1 MTKTPKLLQVAER
14 AEEKTNMK
22 AHIKLGRI
30 FGVAV
35 GLHYSWIIIALLVT
49 LSLHSQFAIDH
60 PGWGNSTTWA
70 IAIITGLLFFVSIL
84 LHELS
89 HAAVAKMRGIP
100 VRAITLFALGGVAQI
115 EKDAADAKSEFW
127 MGIIGPITSFIIG
140 VVCLLLASLLG
151 WNFGPGPDS
160 PPAAM
165 FMWLGF
171 INIAL
176 AIFNMIP
183 GFPLD
188 GGRVLRA
195 VVWWMTGDA
204 NRATRIASRVGQ
216 LVAFGFIMLGIWRF
230 FSGAGFGGLWMAF
243 IGWFLLD
250 AARASGAQVEVT
262 ERLTGVRVG
271 DVMAQQFP
279 VVDANSNLETF
290 VQEYLLPT
298 GHRCFVV
305 EEQGRPAGIITPHE
319 VKAIDRAR
327 WRYTT
332 VGDVMRSL
340 ESLRTVSPERPVV
353 EALEMMGRE
362 DVNQMPV
369 VREGRLAG
377 IISRAHILRVLQTR
391 AELDV

>member
-1 MTKTPKLLQVAER
+1 
-14 AEEKTNMK
+14 MK

-30 FGVAV
+30 FGVAI

-49 LSLHSQFAIDH
+49 LSLRAQFAMEH
-60 PGWGNSTTWA
+60 PNWNGSTTWS

-89 HAAVAKMRGIP
+89 HAAVAKLRGIP

-127 MGIIGPITSFIIG
+127 MGIIGPISSVAIG
-140 VVCLLLASLLG
+140 IVCLAVAWLLG
-151 WNFGPGPDS
+151 WNFSTETPS
-160 PPAAM
+160 PAMAM

-176 AIFNMIP
+176 AVFNMIP

-195 VVWWMTGDA
+195 VVWWITGDA
-204 NRATRIASRVGQ
+204 NRSTRIASRVGR
-216 LVAFGFIMLGIWRF
+216 LVALGFIMLGILRF
-230 FSGAGFGGLWMAF
+230 FNGAGFGGLWIAF

-250 AARASGAQVEVT
+250 AARTSGAQVEIT
-262 ERLTGVRVG
+262 ERLTGLRVG
-271 DVMAQQFP
+271 DVMTQQFAT
-279 VVDANSNLETF
+279 VDANSNLETF
-290 VQEYLLPT
+290 VHEHLLPT
-298 GHRCFVV
+298 GQRCFVV
-305 EEQGRPAGIITPHE
+305 LEQGRPAGIITPHE

-327 WRYTT
+327 WPYTT

-340 ESLRTVSPERPVV
+340 ETLRSIGPERPVA

-362 DVNQMPV
+362 DVNQIPV
-369 VREGRLAG
+369 VQHGSLAG
-377 IISRAHILRVLQTR
+377 IISRGHIVRVLQTR
-391 AELDV
+391 AELDI

>member
-1 MTKTPKLLQVAER
+1 
-14 AEEKTNMK
+14 MK

-49 LSLHSQFAIDH
+49 LSLRSQFAVDH
-60 PGWGNSTTWA
+60 PNWDVSTTWA

-89 HAAVAKMRGIP
+89 HAAVAKLRGIP

-127 MGIIGPITSFIIG
+127 MGIIGPITSIAIG
-140 VVCLLLASLLG
+140 LVCLVLASLLG
-151 WNFGPGPDS
+151 WNFPTES
-160 PPAAM
+160 NTPPAAM
-165 FMWLGF
+165 FMWLGY

-176 AIFNMIP
+176 AIFNLIP

-195 VVWWMTGDA
+195 VIWWVTGDA
-204 NRATRIASRVGQ
+204 NRSTRIAAGVGQ
-216 LVAFGFIMLGIWRF
+216 LVALGFIMMGIWRF
-230 FSGAGFGGLWMAF
+230 FSGAGFGGLWIAF
-243 IGWFLLD
+243 IGWFLLE
-250 AARASGAQVEVT
+250 AARASGAQVEIT
-262 ERLTGVRVG
+262 ERLTGVKVG

-279 VVDANSNLETF
+279 VVDANSNLQTF
-290 VQEYLLPT
+290 VQDHLLPT

-305 EEQGRPAGIITPHE
+305 LEQGTPAGIITPHE

-327 WRYTT
+327 WPYTT

-340 ESLRTVSPERPVV
+340 ESLRTMSPERPVA

-369 VREGRLAG
+369 VQEGKLTG
-377 IISRAHILRVLQTR
+377 IISRGHILRVLQTR
-391 AELDV
+391 AELDI

>member
-1 MTKTPKLLQVAER
+1 MR
-14 AEEKTNMK
+14 

-30 FGVAV
+30 FGVAI

-49 LSLHSQFAIDH
+49 LSLHSQFAQVYPD
-60 PGWGNSTTWA
+60 WGSGVTWA
-70 IAIITGLLFFVSIL
+70 TAVITGLLFFVSIL

-89 HAAVAKMRGIP
+89 HAAVAKLHGIP

-127 MGIIGPITSFIIG
+127 MGIVGPITSFVIG
-140 VVCLLLASLLG
+140 IVCLALAWALG
-151 WNFGPGPDS
+151 WDIANEPGGPAG
-160 PPAAM
+160 AM
-165 FMWLGF
+165 FMWLGY

-195 VVWWMTGDA
+195 IVWWITGDA
-204 NRATRIASRVGQ
+204 TRSTRIASVVGQ
-216 LVAFGFIMLGIWRF
+216 FVAFGFIMLGIWRF
-230 FSGAGFGGLWMAF
+230 FSGAGFGGLWLAF

-250 AARASGAQVEVT
+250 AARASGAQVEIT
-262 ERLTGVRVG
+262 ERLRGVKVG
-271 DVMAQQFP
+271 DVMLRRFP
-279 VVDANSNLETF
+279 VVDTNTNLEAF
-290 VQEYLLPT
+290 VQEHLLPT
-298 GHRCFVV
+298 AQRCFVV

-319 VKAIDRAR
+319 VKAVERRR
-327 WRYTT
+327 WPYTT

-340 ESLRTVSPERPVV
+340 DGLQTVGPERPLA
-353 EALEMMGRE
+353 EALEVMGRE
-362 DVNQMPV
+362 DVNQIPV
-369 VREGRLAG
+369 VQQGILTG
-377 IISRAHILRVLQTR
+377 IISRSHVMRVLQTR

>member
-1 MTKTPKLLQVAER
+1 
-14 AEEKTNMK
+14 MK

-49 LSLHSQFAIDH
+49 LSLRSQFAVDH
-60 PGWGNSTTWA
+60 PNWDATTTWT
-70 IAIITGLLFFVSIL
+70 ITIVTGLLFFVSIL
-84 LHELS
+84 VHELS
-89 HAAVAKMRGIP
+89 HAAVAKLRGIP

-127 MGIIGPITSFIIG
+127 MGIIGPITSVVIG
-140 VVCLLLASLLG
+140 AVCLVIAWLFG
-151 WNFGPGPDS
+151 WNFTAETSS
-160 PPAAM
+160 PLAAM
-165 FMWLGF
+165 FMWLGY
-171 INIAL
+171 INIVL

-195 VVWWMTGDA
+195 IVWWVTGDA
-204 NRATRIASRVGQ
+204 NRSTRIAAGVGQ
-216 LVAFGFIMLGIWRF
+216 LVAFALIMLGIWRF
-230 FSGAGFGGLWMAF
+230 FSGAGFGGLWIAF
-243 IGWFLLD
+243 IGWFLLE
-250 AARASGAQVEVT
+250 AARASGAQVEIT
-262 ERLTGVRVG
+262 ERLTGVKVG

-279 VVDANSNLETF
+279 IVDANSNLQTF

-305 EEQGRPAGIITPHE
+305 SEQGRPAGIITQHE
-319 VKAIDRAR
+319 VKSIDRAR
-327 WRYTT
+327 WPYTT
-332 VGDVMRSL
+332 VGEVMRSL
-340 ESLRTVSPERPVV
+340 ESLRTVSPERPVA

-369 VREGRLAG
+369 VKKGKLAG
-377 IISRAHILRVLQTR
+377 IISRGHILRVLQTR
-391 AELDV
+391 AELDI

>member
-1 MTKTPKLLQVAER
+1 
-14 AEEKTNMK
+14 MK

-49 LSLHSQFAIDH
+49 LSLRSQFAIDH
-60 PGWGNSTTWA
+60 PAWNASTTWT

-127 MGIIGPITSFIIG
+127 MGIIGPIASVVIG
-140 VVCLLLASLLG
+140 VVCLVLAWLFG
-151 WNFGPGPDS
+151 WDFASVAAS

-195 VVWWMTGDA
+195 IVWWVTGDA
-204 NRATRIASRVGQ
+204 NRSTRIAAGVGQ
-216 LVAFGFIMLGIWRF
+216 FVALGLILLGIWRF
-230 FSGAGFGGLWMAF
+230 FSGAGFGGLWIAF

-250 AARASGAQVEVT
+250 AARASGAQVEIT
-262 ERLTGVRVG
+262 ERLSGIKVG

-279 VVDANSNLETF
+279 IVDANSNLEMF
-290 VQEYLLPT
+290 VQDQLLPT

-305 EEQGRPAGIITPHE
+305 SEQGTPAGIITPHE
-319 VKAIDRAR
+319 VKAVDRAR
-327 WRYTT
+327 WPYTT

-340 ESLRTVSPERPVV
+340 ESLRTVSPERPVA

-369 VREGRLAG
+369 VQQGKLAG
-377 IISRAHILRVLQTR
+377 IISRGHIVRVLQTR
-391 AELDV
+391 AELDI

>member
-1 MTKTPKLLQVAER
+1 
-14 AEEKTNMK
+14 MK

-49 LSLHSQFAIDH
+49 LSLRSQFVVEH
-60 PGWGNSTTWA
+60 PNWDASITWT
-70 IAIITGLLFFVSIL
+70 IAIVTGLLFFVSIL

-89 HAAVAKMRGIP
+89 HAAVAKLRGIP
-100 VRAITLFALGGVAQI
+100 VRGITLFALGGVAQI

-127 MGIIGPITSFIIG
+127 MGIVGPITSIAIG
-140 VVCLLLASLLG
+140 LVCLFLALFLG
-151 WNFGPGPDS
+151 WNFPAEPKT

-165 FMWLGF
+165 FMWLGY

-176 AIFNMIP
+176 AVFNLIP

-195 VVWWMTGDA
+195 VVWWVTGDA
-204 NRATRIASRVGQ
+204 NRSTRIAAGVGQ
-216 LVAFGFIMLGIWRF
+216 LVALGFILLGIWRF
-230 FSGAGFGGLWMAF
+230 FSGAGFGGLWIAF
-243 IGWFLLD
+243 IGWFLLE
-250 AARASGAQVEVT
+250 AARASGAQVEIT
-262 ERLTGVRVG
+262 ERLTGVKVG

-279 VVDANSNLETF
+279 TADANANLQTF
-290 VQEYLLPT
+290 VQDHLLPT

-305 EEQGRPAGIITPHE
+305 LEQGTPAGIITPHE

-327 WRYTT
+327 WPYTT

-340 ESLRTVSPERPVV
+340 ESLRTVSPDRPVA

-369 VREGRLAG
+369 VQQGKLAG
-377 IISRAHILRVLQTR
+377 IISRGHILRVLQTR

>member
-1 MTKTPKLLQVAER
+1 
-14 AEEKTNMK
+14 MK

-49 LSLHSQFAIDH
+49 LSLRSQFAIDH
-60 PGWGNSTTWA
+60 PNWGASTTWS

-127 MGIIGPITSFIIG
+127 MGIIGPIASVVIG

-151 WNFGPGPDS
+151 WNFATAPDS

-176 AIFNMIP
+176 AVFNMIP

-195 VVWWMTGDA
+195 VVWWVTGDA
-204 NRATRIASRVGQ
+204 NRSTRIASRVGQ
-216 LVAFGFIMLGIWRF
+216 LVAFGFIILGIWRF
-230 FSGAGFGGLWMAF
+230 FSGAGFGGLWIAF

-250 AARASGAQVEVT
+250 AARASGAQVEIT

-271 DVMAQQFP
+271 DVMADQFP
-279 VVDANSNLETF
+279 IVDANSNLQTF
-290 VQEYLLPT
+290 VQEHLLPT

-305 EEQGRPAGIITPHE
+305 SEQGRLAGIITPHE

-327 WRYTT
+327 WPYTT

-340 ESLRTVSPERPVV
+340 ESLRTVGPERPVA

-369 VREGRLAG
+369 VKEGKLTG
-377 IISRAHILRVLQTR
+377 IISRGHILRVLQTR
-391 AELDV
+391 AELDI

>member
-1 MTKTPKLLQVAER
+1 
-14 AEEKTNMK
+14 MK

-30 FGVAV
+30 FGVAI

-49 LSLHSQFAIDH
+49 LSLRSQFAIDH
-60 PGWGNSTTWA
+60 PNWEVSTTWA
-70 IAIITGLLFFVSIL
+70 VAIVTGLLFFVSIL

-89 HAAVAKMRGIP
+89 HAAVARLRGIP
-100 VRAITLFALGGVAQI
+100 VRGITLFALGGVAQI

-127 MGIIGPITSFIIG
+127 MGIVGPITSVVIG
-140 VVCLLLASLLG
+140 VGCLALALLLG
-151 WNFGPGPDS
+151 WNLSAEAAS

-165 FMWLGF
+165 FMWLGY

-176 AIFNMIP
+176 GIFNMIP

-195 VVWWMTGDA
+195 VVWWVTGDA
-204 NRATRIASRVGQ
+204 IRSTRVASRVGQ
-216 LVAFGFIMLGIWRF
+216 LVAIGFIFLGIFRF
-230 FSGAGFGGLWMAF
+230 FSGAGFGGLWIAF

-250 AARASGAQVEVT
+250 AARASGAQVEIN

-271 DVMAQQFP
+271 DVMAQQFET
-279 VVDANSNLETF
+279 VDTNSNLQTF
-290 VQEYLLPT
+290 VQEHLLPT

-305 EEQGRPAGIITPHE
+305 VQQGTPVGIITPHE
-319 VKAIDRAR
+319 VKTVDRAR
-327 WRYTT
+327 WPYTT
-332 VGDVMRSL
+332 VGDVMRPL
-340 ESLRTVSPERPVV
+340 ESLQTVSAERPLT

-362 DVNQMPV
+362 DINQIPV
-369 VREGRLAG
+369 VRQGKLAG
-377 IISRAHILRVLQTR
+377 IISRAHILRLLQTR

>member
-1 MTKTPKLLQVAER
+1 
-14 AEEKTNMK
+14 MK

-49 LSLHSQFAIDH
+49 LSLRSQFAIDH
-60 PGWGNSTTWA
+60 PNWDASTTWA

-127 MGIIGPITSFIIG
+127 MGIIGPIASMVIG
-140 VVCLLLASLLG
+140 GVCLVLAWLLG
-151 WNFGPGPDS
+151 WSFAAEAVS

-195 VVWWMTGDA
+195 VVWWITGDA
-204 NRATRIASRVGQ
+204 NRSTRIASGVGQ
-216 LVAFGFIMLGIWRF
+216 FVAMGFILLGIVRF
-230 FSGAGFGGLWMAF
+230 FSGAGFGGLWIAF
-243 IGWFLLD
+243 IGWFLLE
-250 AARASGAQVEVT
+250 AARASGAQVEIT
-262 ERLTGVRVG
+262 ERLTGVRVS

-279 VVDANSNLETF
+279 IVDANANLQTF
-290 VQEYLLPT
+290 VQEHLLPT

-305 EEQGRPAGIITPHE
+305 SEQGRPAGIITPHE

-327 WRYTT
+327 WPYTT

-340 ESLRTVSPERPVV
+340 ESLRTVSPERPVA

-369 VREGRLAG
+369 VQEGKLAG
-377 IISRAHILRVLQTR
+377 IISRGHILRLLQTR
-391 AELDV
+391 AELDI

>member
-1 MTKTPKLLQVAER
+1 
-14 AEEKTNMK
+14 MK
-22 AHIKLGRI
+22 AHIRLGRI
-30 FGVAV
+30 FGIAI

-49 LSLHSQFAIDH
+49 LSLHSQFAVDH
-60 PGWGNSTTWA
+60 PNWDAATTWG
-70 IAIITGLLFFVSIL
+70 IAIITGLLFFVSIV

-89 HAAVAKMRGIP
+89 HAAVAKLRGIP

-127 MGIIGPITSFIIG
+127 MGIIGPIASIVIG
-140 VVCLLLASLLG
+140 VVCLLLAWLLG
-151 WNFGPGPDS
+151 WNFAVETGS

-176 AIFNMIP
+176 AVFNLIP

-195 VVWWMTGDA
+195 IVWWITGDG
-204 NRATRIASRVGQ
+204 NRSTRIASGVGQ
-216 LVAFGFIMLGIWRF
+216 FVAFVFIMLGIWRF
-230 FSGAGFGGLWMAF
+230 FSGAGFGGLWIAF

-250 AARASGAQVEVT
+250 AARASGAQVEIT
-262 ERLTGVRVG
+262 ERLSGVKVG

-279 VVDANSNLETF
+279 TVDANVNLETF
-290 VQEYLLPT
+290 VQEHLVPT

-305 EEQGRPAGIITPHE
+305 TEQGTPTGIITPHE
-319 VKAIDRAR
+319 VKAIERAR
-327 WRYTT
+327 WPYTT
-332 VGDVMRSL
+332 VGNVMRSL
-340 ESLRTVSPERPVV
+340 ESSRTVSAERPLV
-353 EALEMMGRE
+353 EALEIMGRE

-369 VREGRLAG
+369 VQKGRLTG
-377 IISRAHILRVLQTR
+377 IISRGHILRVLQTR

>member
-1 MTKTPKLLQVAER
+1 
-14 AEEKTNMK
+14 MK

-30 FGVAV
+30 FGVAI

-49 LSLHSQFAIDH
+49 LSLRAQFAMEH
-60 PGWGNSTTWA
+60 PNWNGSTTWS

-89 HAAVAKMRGIP
+89 HAAVAKLREIP

-127 MGIIGPITSFIIG
+127 MGIIGPISSVAIG
-140 VVCLLLASLLG
+140 IVCLAVAWLLG
-151 WNFGPGPDS
+151 WNFSTETPS
-160 PPAAM
+160 PAMAM

-176 AIFNMIP
+176 AVFNMIP

-195 VVWWMTGDA
+195 VVWWITGDA
-204 NRATRIASRVGQ
+204 NRSTRIASRVGR
-216 LVAFGFIMLGIWRF
+216 LVALGFIMLGILRF
-230 FSGAGFGGLWMAF
+230 FNGAGFGGLWIAF

-250 AARASGAQVEVT
+250 AARTSGAQVEIT
-262 ERLTGVRVG
+262 ERLTGLRVG
-271 DVMAQQFP
+271 DVMTQQFAT
-279 VVDANSNLETF
+279 VDANSNLETF
-290 VQEYLLPT
+290 VHEHLLPT
-298 GHRCFVV
+298 GQRCFVV
-305 EEQGRPAGIITPHE
+305 LEQGRQAGIITPHE
-319 VKAIDRAR
+319 VKAIDRGR
-327 WRYTT
+327 WPYTT

-340 ESLRTVSPERPVV
+340 ETLRSIGPERPVA

-362 DVNQMPV
+362 DVNQIPV
-369 VREGRLAG
+369 VQHGSLAG
-377 IISRAHILRVLQTR
+377 IISRGHIVRVLQTR
-391 AELDV
+391 AELDI

>member
-1 MTKTPKLLQVAER
+1 
-14 AEEKTNMK
+14 MK

-49 LSLHSQFAIDH
+49 LSLRSQFAVDH
-60 PGWGNSTTWA
+60 PDWGAPITWT

-89 HAAVAKMRGIP
+89 HAAVAKLRGIP

-127 MGIIGPITSFIIG
+127 MGIIGPITSIVIG
-140 VVCLLLASLLG
+140 VVCLVLAWLLG
-151 WNFGPGPDS
+151 WGLAVGTGS

-165 FMWLGF
+165 FMWLGV

-176 AIFNMIP
+176 GIFNMVP

-195 VVWWMTGDA
+195 VVWWVTGDA
-204 NRATRIASRVGQ
+204 NRSTRIAAGVGQ
-216 LVAFGFIMLGIWRF
+216 LVALGFIVLGIWRF
-230 FSGAGFGGLWMAF
+230 FSGAGFGGLWIAF

-250 AARASGAQVEVT
+250 AARASGAQVEIT
-262 ERLTGVRVG
+262 ERLNGVKVG

-279 VVDANSNLETF
+279 IVDTNSNLQTF
-290 VQEYLLPT
+290 VQEHLLPT

-305 EEQGRPAGIITPHE
+305 SEQGRPAGIITPHE

-327 WRYTT
+327 WPYTT
-332 VGDVMRSL
+332 LGDVMRPL
-340 ESLRTVSPERPVV
+340 ESLRTVSPQRPVA

-369 VREGRLAG
+369 VQEGKLAG
-377 IISRAHILRVLQTR
+377 IITRGHILRVLQTR
-391 AELDV
+391 AELDI

>member
-1 MTKTPKLLQVAER
+1 
-14 AEEKTNMK
+14 MK

-30 FGVAV
+30 FGVAI

-49 LSLHSQFAIDH
+49 LSLRAQFAMEH
-60 PGWGNSTTWA
+60 PDWNGSTTWG

-89 HAAVAKMRGIP
+89 HAAVAKLRGIP

-127 MGIIGPITSFIIG
+127 MGIIGPISSIVIG
-140 VVCLLLASLLG
+140 VVCLAVAWLLG
-151 WNFGPGPDS
+151 WNFSTETSS
-160 PPAAM
+160 PALAM

-195 VVWWMTGDA
+195 VVWWITGDA
-204 NRATRIASRVGQ
+204 NRSTRIASRVGQ
-216 LVAFGFIMLGIWRF
+216 LVALGFIMLGILRF
-230 FSGAGFGGLWMAF
+230 FSGAGFGGLWIAF

-250 AARASGAQVEVT
+250 AARASGAQVEIT
-262 ERLTGVRVG
+262 ERLTGLRVG
-271 DVMAQQFP
+271 DVMTQQFAT
-279 VVDANSNLETF
+279 VDANSNLETF
-290 VQEYLLPT
+290 VQEHLLPT

-305 EEQGRPAGIITPHE
+305 LEQGTPAGIITPHE
-319 VKAIDRAR
+319 VKAIDRGR
-327 WRYTT
+327 WPYTT
-332 VGDVMRSL
+332 VGDVMRPL
-340 ESLRTVSPERPVV
+340 ETLRSVGPERPVA

-369 VREGRLAG
+369 VQHGSLAG
-377 IISRAHILRVLQTR
+377 IISRGHIVRVLQTR
-391 AELDV
+391 AELDI

>member
-1 MTKTPKLLQVAER
+1 
-14 AEEKTNMK
+14 MK

-49 LSLHSQFAIDH
+49 LSLRSQFAVDH
-60 PGWGNSTTWA
+60 PNWDVSTIWA

-89 HAAVAKMRGIP
+89 HAAVAKLRGIP

-127 MGIIGPITSFIIG
+127 MGIIGPITSIAIG
-140 VVCLLLASLLG
+140 LVCLVLASLLG
-151 WNFGPGPDS
+151 WNFPTES
-160 PPAAM
+160 NTPPAAM
-165 FMWLGF
+165 FMWLGY

-176 AIFNMIP
+176 AIFNLVP

-195 VVWWMTGDA
+195 VIWWVTGDA
-204 NRATRIASRVGQ
+204 NRSTRIAAGVGQ
-216 LVAFGFIMLGIWRF
+216 VVALGFIMMGIWRF
-230 FSGAGFGGLWMAF
+230 FSGAGFGGLWIAF
-243 IGWFLLD
+243 IGWFLLE
-250 AARASGAQVEVT
+250 AARASGAQVEIT
-262 ERLTGVRVG
+262 ERLTGVKVG

-279 VVDANSNLETF
+279 MVDANSNLQTF
-290 VQEYLLPT
+290 VQDHLLPT

-305 EEQGRPAGIITPHE
+305 LEQGTPAGIITPHE

-327 WRYTT
+327 WPYTT

-340 ESLRTVSPERPVV
+340 ESLRTMSPERPVA

-369 VREGRLAG
+369 VQEGKLTG
-377 IISRAHILRVLQTR
+377 IISRGHILRVLQTR
-391 AELDV
+391 AELDI

>member
-1 MTKTPKLLQVAER
+1 
-14 AEEKTNMK
+14 MK

-30 FGVAV
+30 FGVAI

-49 LSLHSQFAIDH
+49 LSLRAQFAMGH
-60 PGWGNSTTWA
+60 PNWDGSTTWS

-89 HAAVAKMRGIP
+89 HAAVARLRGIP

-127 MGIIGPITSFIIG
+127 MGIIGPIASIVIG
-140 VVCLLLASLLG
+140 VVCLALAWLLG
-151 WNFGPGPDS
+151 WNFSAEANS
-160 PPAAM
+160 PPTAM
-165 FMWLGF
+165 FMWLGY

-176 AIFNMIP
+176 AVFNMIP

-195 VVWWMTGDA
+195 VVWWITGDA
-204 NRATRIASRVGQ
+204 NRSTRIASRVGQ
-216 LVAFGFIMLGIWRF
+216 LVALGFIMLGILRF
-230 FSGAGFGGLWMAF
+230 FSGAGFGGLWIAF

-250 AARASGAQVEVT
+250 AARASGAQVEIT
-262 ERLTGVRVG
+262 ERLTGLKVG
-271 DVMAQQFP
+271 DVMTQQFAT
-279 VVDANSNLETF
+279 VDANSNLQTF
-290 VQEYLLPT
+290 VQEHLLPT

-305 EEQGRPAGIITPHE
+305 LEQGRPAGIITPHE

-327 WRYTT
+327 WPYTT

-340 ESLRTVSPERPVV
+340 ETLRSVGPERPVA

-369 VREGRLAG
+369 VQHGNLAG
-377 IISRAHILRVLQTR
+377 IISRGHIVRVLQTR
-391 AELDV
+391 AELDI

>member
-1 MTKTPKLLQVAER
+1 
-14 AEEKTNMK
+14 MK

-30 FGVAV
+30 FGIAI

-60 PGWGNSTTWA
+60 PNWDASTTWV
-70 IAIITGLLFFVSIL
+70 IAIITGLLFFVSIV

-89 HAAVAKMRGIP
+89 HAAVAKLRGIP

-127 MGIIGPITSFIIG
+127 MGIIGPIASIVIG
-140 VVCLLLASLLG
+140 IVCLLLAWLFG
-151 WNFGPGPDS
+151 WNFAAEAAS
-160 PPAAM
+160 PAAAM

-176 AIFNMIP
+176 AVFNLIP

-195 VVWWMTGDA
+195 IVWWITGDG
-204 NRATRIASRVGQ
+204 NRSTRIAAGVGQ
-216 LVAFGFIMLGIWRF
+216 FVAFVFIMLGIWRF
-230 FSGAGFGGLWMAF
+230 FSGAGFGGLWIAF

-250 AARASGAQVEVT
+250 AARASGAQVEIT
-262 ERLTGVRVG
+262 ERLTGIRVG

-279 VVDANSNLETF
+279 AVDANANLQTF
-290 VQEYLLPT
+290 VQEHLLPT

-305 EEQGRPAGIITPHE
+305 TEQGRPAGIITPHE

-327 WRYTT
+327 WPYTT
-332 VGDVMRSL
+332 VSDVMRSF
-340 ESLRTVSPERPVV
+340 ESLRTVSPERPVA

-362 DVNQMPV
+362 DVNQIPV
-369 VREGRLAG
+369 VQQGKLAG
-377 IISRAHILRVLQTR
+377 IISRGHILRVLQTR

>member
-1 MTKTPKLLQVAER
+1 
-14 AEEKTNMK
+14 MK

-49 LSLHSQFAIDH
+49 LSLRSQFAVDH
-60 PGWGNSTTWA
+60 PNWDVSTIWA

-89 HAAVAKMRGIP
+89 HAAVAKLRGIP

-127 MGIIGPITSFIIG
+127 MGIIGPITSIAIG
-140 VVCLLLASLLG
+140 LVCLVLASLLG
-151 WNFGPGPDS
+151 WNFPTES
-160 PPAAM
+160 NTPPAAM
-165 FMWLGF
+165 FMWLGY

-176 AIFNMIP
+176 AIFNLIP

-195 VVWWMTGDA
+195 VIWWVTGDA
-204 NRATRIASRVGQ
+204 NRSTRIAAGVGQ
-216 LVAFGFIMLGIWRF
+216 LVALGFIMMGIWRF
-230 FSGAGFGGLWMAF
+230 FSGAGFGGLWIAF
-243 IGWFLLD
+243 IGWFLLE
-250 AARASGAQVEVT
+250 AARASGAQVEIT
-262 ERLTGVRVG
+262 ERLTGVKVG

-279 VVDANSNLETF
+279 VVDANSNLQTF
-290 VQEYLLPT
+290 VQDHLLPT

-305 EEQGRPAGIITPHE
+305 LEQGTPAGIITPHE

-327 WRYTT
+327 WPYTT

-340 ESLRTVSPERPVV
+340 ESLRTMSPERPVA

-369 VREGRLAG
+369 VQEGKLTG
-377 IISRAHILRVLQTR
+377 IISRGHILRVLQTR
-391 AELDV
+391 AELDI